1 MYSVPMDVAMACKL
15 LRDAAGVSLTMAG
28 HSSDTLDISTS
39 TQVDAGLAQGAN
51 EVINEAL
58 IALPERTEELEV
70 NVVTRAGEWMASLAQ
85 QTEIE
90 RNRDLVPPVSLLA
103 DAQTVEQGISQQ
115 GSDEPV
121 GLTGSQ
127 AGEMSVEAEVIVGN
141 EYVAIVCPS

>member
-1 MYSVPMDVAMACKL
+1 M
-15 LRDAAGVSLTMAG
+15 
-28 HSSDTLDISTS
+28 
-39 TQVDAGLAQGAN
+39 
-51 EVINEAL
+51 
-58 IALPERTEELEV
+58 
-70 NVVTRAGEWMASLAQ
+70 
-85 QTEIE
+85 
-90 RNRDLVPPVSLLA
+90 VPPVSLLA

>member
-1 MYSVPMDVAMACKL
+1 M
-15 LRDAAGVSLTMAG
+15 RG
-28 HSSDTLDISTS
+28 
-39 TQVDAGLAQGAN
+39 
-51 EVINEAL
+51 
-58 IALPERTEELEV
+58 
-70 NVVTRAGEWMASLAQ
+70 
-85 QTEIE
+85 
-90 RNRDLVPPVSLLA
+90 NRDLVPPVSLLA